1 MAVLDVRSDA
11 ADRVARSLERSLP
24 VVADVADPR
33 SVDVAVDGVVG
44 ELGGLDVVVNNAGIV
59 GSGEQVRMVP
69 RREAQL
75 LDLAEGRAPRPLE
88 STVEL
93 SDDEWR
99 RMLATHLDG
108 TFFCTRAALRHMGP
122 QGSGSIIN
130 IASICGIA
138 GCTGSAHYSAAKAGI
153 LGFTRAVA
161 KEVVSQ
167 GIRVNAIAP
176 GYIDT
181 PLLDVMTEPLRAA
194 IVQQIPLGRMGR
206 PAEIAATAVFL
217 ASDDSSFF
225 VGETLS
231 PNGGHVTT

>member
-33 SVDVAVDGVVG
+33 SVDAAVDRAVY

-93 SDDEWR
+93 SDEEWR